1 MVEFTE
7 QKDVQTFCEKFKK
20 NAQKNFELF
29 LEISMKNN
37 EVKTLETEIKELE
50 DEITALQQ
58 QKVSQQGI

>member
-1 MVEFTE
+1 
-7 QKDVQTFCEKFKK
+7 
-20 NAQKNFELF
+20 
-29 LEISMKNN
+29 MKNN